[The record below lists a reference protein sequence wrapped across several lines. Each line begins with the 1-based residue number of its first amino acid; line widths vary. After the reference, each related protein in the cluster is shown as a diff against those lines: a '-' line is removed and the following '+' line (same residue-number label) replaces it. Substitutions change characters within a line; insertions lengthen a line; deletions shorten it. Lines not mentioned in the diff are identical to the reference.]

1 MKAYRVRYH
10 ARVADDLYGIT
21 FRLLDYAGPD
31 SAFRIVQELRKAAR
45 GLRHVPHRG
54 SLRSELM
61 PGLRAIPA
69 SNEGVIAFTVIDDRR
84 EVFIHHISYGG
95 ADWQERV
102 VDRPYS

>member
-1 MKAYRVRYH
+1 MKSYRVRYH
-10 ARVADDLYGIT
+10 EKVADDLNGIA
-21 FRLLDYAGPD
+21 FRLLEYAGPN
-31 SAFRIVQELRKAAR
+31 SAFRIVEELRNVAR

-95 ADWQERV
+95 ADWQDRV
-102 VDRPYS
+102 IERPYG